1 VLHPLHTYLFKIL
14 KLISND
20 GTHDQSAAV
29 RRAIIKARQPQV
41 EGKVN
46 SFDLSAATDRLPLVL
61 QRSLLE
67 YLVKVPGIGKVWSSL
82 LVDRDYHI
90 PPTGLTKYGITESR
104 VRYSVGQPMGAYS
117 S

>member
-1 VLHPLHTYLFKIL
+1 MKILYDQEPITAQLSFKEEAAGKLRIFAMLDPWTQSVLYPLHAYLFKIL

-41 EGKVN
+41 RGIVN
-46 SFDLSAATDRLPLVL
+46 SFDLSAATDRLPVIL

-67 YLVKVPGIGKVWSSL
+67 YLVKVPGIGKV
-82 LVDRDYHI
+82 
-90 PPTGLTKYGITESR
+90 
-104 VRYSVGQPMGAYS
+104 
-117 S
+117 